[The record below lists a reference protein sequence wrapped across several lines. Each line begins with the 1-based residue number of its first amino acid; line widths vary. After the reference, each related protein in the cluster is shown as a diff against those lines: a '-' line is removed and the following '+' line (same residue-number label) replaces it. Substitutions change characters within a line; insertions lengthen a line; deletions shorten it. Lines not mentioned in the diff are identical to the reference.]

1 MSAALSNQAAARQ
14 LLNFFYDSM
23 DTLWVWAGTQQENVR
38 NKDISEIHLK
48 IFVRIFRNKQKPY
61 FFLSVRF
68 TPDG

>member
-38 NKDISEIHLK
+38 NKDIL
-48 IFVRIFRNKQKPY
+48 P
-61 FFLSVRF
+61 L
-68 TPDG
+68 PDGTQFRQ